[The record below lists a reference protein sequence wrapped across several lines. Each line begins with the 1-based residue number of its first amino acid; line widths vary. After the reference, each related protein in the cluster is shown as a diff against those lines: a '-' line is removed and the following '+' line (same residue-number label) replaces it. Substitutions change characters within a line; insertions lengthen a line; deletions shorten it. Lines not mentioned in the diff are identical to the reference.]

1 MAVLFPGGEDISGGS
16 FKRAGEDIPGA
27 VLSERV
33 RIFRGQF
40 SAWGGEDVSGTVPGR
55 RG

>member
-16 FKRAGEDIPGA
+16 FKRAGEDISGA
-27 VLSERV
+27 VLSNWV

-40 SAWGGEDVSGTVPGR
+40 SARGGEDVSGAVLSQ